1 MVTINKAHNQAI
13 TKLLNKPLDNAGIQ
27 KVLQKFTP
35 SERTLMMTV
44 VMETMRRDIATGWEQ
59 GMDVNAA
66 SKRLLTL
73 KDQVLS
79 INSADRDFFKLDR
92 PAPMSSS
99 SAGVV

>member
-27 KVLQKFTP
+27 KTLQKFTP
-35 SERTLMMTV
+35 QERTLMVTV
-44 VMETMRRDIATGWEQ
+44 VMETMRRDIGLGWEQ
-59 GMDVNAA
+59 GKDVNALA
-66 SKRLLTL
+66 TRLCGL
-73 KDQVLS
+73 KEQVFS

-99 SAGVV
+99 SAGMV